1 MSFGIQVVHGIVARR
16 FAAFVVLVAVSFLTS
31 LESHATVGVSLQLLL
46 GNPSGATTDPTNQNN
61 YLIQRE
67 VEAISYNN
75 SKRQPNWASWNF
87 ISSDNGSVTRSSIFF
102 VDTSLPPAF
111 YQVQTTDYSGSGYD
125 RGHMCPSADRTNTR
139 TNNDA
144 TFIMS
149 NIIPQ
154 APDNNQGLWA
164 DLENYSRAIA
174 ASNEVLVICGPE
186 GFGSAVTA
194 SSGQIPIASNVWKII
209 VAVPLGGGSTLTRIT
224 NSTRVIAVKIPN
236 IQGIRNDPWENYM
249 TSVNHLQTNTGFNFF
264 TTLNTN
270 LATILRAKVDGSPK
284 TGITN
289 VAPASG
295 NVSSSVVIRGTN
307 FTGATTVWFN
317 GQAATFTLNSAN
329 QITATVPPGATS
341 GPLSVIAAGGISTT
355 AGNFTVNSVVVQQ
368 PMLAVALSGGNVVL
382 SWPTNAVGYN
392 LQQCAD
398 FNTPAWTNYVGAVN
412 TSGTNKTVTLT
423 TPAGRMF
430 FRLQNP

>member
-1 MSFGIQVVHGIVARR
+1 MLARHFVSR
-16 FAAFVVLVAVSFLTS
+16 AFVIGCLLFSVFPA
-31 LESHATVGVSLQLLL
+31 HATIGVSLQLLL

-102 VDTSLPPAF
+102 MDTSLPPAF
-111 YQVQTTDYSGSGYD
+111 YQVLTSDYSGSGYD

-144 TFIMS
+144 TFLMS

-209 VAVPLGGGSTLTRIT
+209 VAVPLGGGSTLSRIT
-224 NSTRVIAVKIPN
+224 NNTRVIAVNIPN
-236 IQGIRNDPWENYM
+236 IQGIRTDPWQNYL
-249 TSVNHLQTNTGFNFF
+249 TSVNFLQTNTGFTFF

-270 LATILRAKVDGSPK
+270 LATILRARVDGSAK

-289 VAPASG
+289 ITPTSG
-295 NVSSSVVIRGTN
+295 NVSGSVVIRGTN
-307 FTGATTVWFN
+307 FTGTTTVWFN
-317 GQAATFTLNSAN
+317 GQAASFTVNSAN
-329 QITATVPPGATS
+329 QITATVPPGATT

-355 AGNFTVNSVVVQQ
+355 TSNFTVNSLVVPQ
-368 PMLAVALSGGNVVL
+368 PTLSIALSGANVVL

-392 LQQCAD
+392 LQQTAAL
-398 FNTPAWTNYVGAVN
+398 NPSAWTNYVGTVT
-412 TSGTNKTVTLT
+412 TSGTNRTVTLT
-423 TPAGRMF
+423 TPSGRMF
-430 FRLQNP
+430 FRLSNP

>member
-1 MSFGIQVVHGIVARR
+1 MARSLIPR
-16 FAAFVVLVAVSFLTS
+16 ALLFAIILVLSGSTS
-31 LESHATVGVSLQLLL
+31 RGTVGISFQLLL
-46 GNPSGATTDPTNQNN
+46 GNPSGATADPTNQNN
-61 YLIQRE
+61 YLVQRD
-67 VEAISYNN
+67 VEALSYNN
-75 SKRQPNWASWNF
+75 SRRQPNWASWHYTT
-87 ISSDNGSVTRSSIFF
+87 SDSGSVSRSTIFF
-102 VDTSLPPAF
+102 VDTYLPPSF

-144 TFIMS
+144 TFLMS

-186 GFGSAVTA
+186 GFGGAVTA

-209 VAVPLGGGSTLTRIT
+209 VAVPLGGGTTLSRIT
-224 NSTRVIAVKIPN
+224 NNTRVIAVNIPN
-236 IQGIRNDPWENYM
+236 IQGIRTDPWENYM
-249 TSVNHLQTNTGFNFF
+249 TSVNQLQTNTGYNFF

-270 LATILRAKVDGSPK
+270 LATVLRAKVDGSSN
-284 TGITN
+284 TGVTN
-289 VAPASG
+289 FTPTSASV
-295 NVSSSVVIRGTN
+295 NSSVVIRGTN

-317 GQAATFTLNSAN
+317 GQAAAFTLNSAN
-329 QITATVPPGATS
+329 QITATVPSSATT

-355 AGNFTVNSVVVQQ
+355 TSNFTVNSVIVPQ
-368 PMLAVALSGGNVVL
+368 PALSISLSGANVVI
-382 SWPTNAVGYN
+382 SWPTNATGYN

-398 FNTPAWTNYVGAVN
+398 LNAAAWTNYVGAVN
-412 TSGTNKTVTLT
+412 ISGTNKTVTLP
-423 TPAGRMF
+423 TPTGRMF
-430 FRLQNP
+430 FRLSNP

>member
-1 MSFGIQVVHGIVARR
+1 MLLLKAPLVLGMARSLIPR
-16 FAAFVVLVAVSFLTS
+16 ALFFALVLCGSTARG
-31 LESHATVGVSLQLLL
+31 TVGVSFQLLL
-46 GNPSGATTDPTNQNN
+46 GNPSGATADPTNQNN
-61 YLIQRE
+61 YLVQRD
-67 VEAISYNN
+67 VETLSYNN
-75 SKRQPNWASWNF
+75 SKRQPNWASWNYTT
-87 ISSDNGSVTRSSIFF
+87 SDSGSVSRSSIFF
-102 VDTSLPPAF
+102 VDTYLPPSF

-144 TFIMS
+144 TFLMS

-174 ASNEVLVICGPE
+174 ASNEVLVICGPQ
-186 GFGSAVTA
+186 GFGSPVTA

-209 VAVPLGGGSTLTRIT
+209 VAVPLGAGGALSRIT
-224 NSTRVIAVKIPN
+224 NNTRVIAVNIPN
-236 IQGIRNDPWENYM
+236 IQGIRTDPWENYM
-249 TSVNHLQTNTGFNFF
+249 TSVNHLQTNTGFTFF

-270 LATILRAKVDGSPK
+270 LSTILRARVDGSPA

-289 VAPASG
+289 VTPTSG

-307 FTGATTVWFN
+307 FTGTTTVWFN

-329 QITATVPPGATS
+329 QITATVPAGATS

-355 AGNFTVNSVVVQQ
+355 VSNFTVNSVVVPQ
-368 PMLAVALSGGNVVL
+368 PKLSIALSGANVVL

-392 LQQCAD
+392 LQQTAAL
-398 FNTPAWTNYVGAVN
+398 NPSTWTNYTGTVN
-412 TSGTNKTVTLT
+412 TIGTNRTVTLT
-423 TPAGRMF
+423 TPSGRMF
-430 FRLQNP
+430 FRLSNP

>member
-1 MSFGIQVVHGIVARR
+1 MSRVLLVGYLFLSAIQ
-16 FAAFVVLVAVSFLTS
+16 
-31 LESHATVGVSLQLLL
+31 SHATIGVSFQLLL
-46 GNPSGATTDPTNQNN
+46 GNPSGATADATNANN
-61 YLIQRE
+61 YLVQRD

-87 ISSDNGSVTRSSIFF
+87 ISSDNNGSASRSSIFF
-102 VDTSLPPAF
+102 VDTYLPPAF

-125 RGHMCPSADRTNTR
+125 RGHMCPSADRTSSR

-144 TFIMS
+144 TFLMS

-174 ASNEVLVICGPE
+174 ASNECLVICGPE
-186 GFGSAVTA
+186 GFGGAVTA

-209 VAVPLGGGSTLTRIT
+209 VAVPLGGGSTLSRIT
-224 NSTRVIAVKIPN
+224 NNTRVIAVNIPN
-236 IQGIRNDPWENYM
+236 IQGIRSDPWENYM

-289 VAPASG
+289 VTPASG
-295 NVSSSVVIRGTN
+295 SVSSSVVIRGTN
-307 FTGATTVWFN
+307 FTGTTTVWFN
-317 GQAATFTLNSAN
+317 GQAASFTLNSAN
-329 QITATVPPGATS
+329 QITATVPSGATT
-341 GPLSVIAAGGISTT
+341 GPLSVITAGGISTSSST
-355 AGNFTVNSVVVQQ
+355 FTVNSLVVPQ
-368 PMLAVALSGGNVVL
+368 PTLSIAISGGNVVL
-382 SWPTNAVGYN
+382 SWPTNAIGYN
-392 LQQCAD
+392 LQQTAAL
-398 FNTPAWTNYVGAVN
+398 NPTTWTNYIGSVT
-412 TSGTNKTVTLT
+412 TSGTNKTTTLT
-423 TPAGRMF
+423 TPSGRMF
-430 FRLQNP
+430 FRLTTP